1 MKKPKSIGAGPL
13 IVILTDV
20 FADDKSKPE
29 YNFLASSKQQID
41 TPAFP
46 IFPYISGLN
55 PGSFP

>member
-1 MKKPKSIGAGPL
+1 M
-13 IVILTDV
+13 VILTDV
-20 FADDKSKPE
+20 LADDKSKPE

-41 TPAFP
+41 TPALP